1 MTLRARS
8 HERGAMRPHDSRQS
22 RYSRHDL
29 FAAFS
34 CDGFPLLDSWRMES
48 PAAGA
53 TISTAPVALRNLR
66 VRIRRSNRRAA
77 SPVPALRKFERTIQ
91 DGADL
96 IWECG

>member
-1 MTLRARS
+1 
-8 HERGAMRPHDSRQS
+8 
-22 RYSRHDL
+22 
-29 FAAFS
+29 
-34 CDGFPLLDSWRMES
+34 MES

-77 SPVPALRKFERTIQ
+77 SSVPALRKFERTIQ
-91 DGADL
+91 NGADL